1 MTGLFAGASAIE
13 DLLKQEKSVNLT
25 ILVVWEPILASD
37 WSRPTRP
44 VLARIS
50 DPRVKQF
57 WDKDHLIAKQLDQQL
72 STSQPNCCR
81 HPGILWDVV
90 ALYPKGVPWGGSQPV
105 FIDGAVVKAETQL
118 AMRVSAVAR

>member
-1 MTGLFAGASAIE
+1 MRGASAIE
-13 DLLKQEKSVNLT
+13 DLLKQEKLANLT

-50 DPRVKQF
+50 DPRVRQF

-81 HPGILWDVV
+81 HAGILFEEV
-90 ALYPKGVPWGGSQPV
+90 ALYAKGVQWGGTQPA
-105 FIDGAVVKAETQL
+105 FIDGAVVKVEMEL
-118 AMRVSAVAR
+118 GKRVAATLR

>member
-1 MTGLFAGASAIE
+1 LRGASAIE

-57 WDKDHLIAKQLDQQL
+57 WDKDHFIAKQLDQQL
-72 STSQPNCCR
+72 YTSQPTCCR
-81 HPGILWDVV
+81 HAGTLWDVV
-90 ALYPKGVPWGGSQPV
+90 ALYPKGVQSGGSQPA
-105 FIDGAVVKAETQL
+105 FIDGAVVKVEMELGKRVA
-118 AMRVSAVAR
+118 AMLH